1 MSVDLLTKHAQVLLC
16 VSRDPHMR
24 LRDIAECVGVT
35 ERSTQQL
42 VCELEESGY
51 LTRRRE
57 GRRNAYEV
65 HADAALPDSLEQI
78 SRFPAA
84 GPAAVR

>member
-1 MSVDLLTKHAQVLLC
+1 MSVDLVTKHAQVLVC
-16 VSRDPHMR
+16 VARDPHMR

-42 VCELEESGY
+42 VCELEENGY

-57 GRRNAYEV
+57 GRRNFYEV
-65 HADAALPDSLEQI
+65 HADASLPRALERVI
-78 SRFPAA
+78 GGEARPAA
-84 GPAAVR
+84 AR